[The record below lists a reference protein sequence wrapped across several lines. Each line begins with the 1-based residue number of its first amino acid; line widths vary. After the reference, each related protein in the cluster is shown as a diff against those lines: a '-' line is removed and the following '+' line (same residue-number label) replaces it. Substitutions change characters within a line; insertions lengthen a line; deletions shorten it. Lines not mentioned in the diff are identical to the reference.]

1 MLAVTGITGH
11 TGGFFLEELVKNQYP
26 GKIRCLVRTAARAER
41 LLASGLDAEILSGSL
56 DDEHTIRELLTGADT
71 VVHIANIHFSPA
83 ILRIGRECGVKR
95 FVLVHTTGIYSRFK
109 AASQEYIEIEEQIL
123 PLMAREN
130 ITILRPT
137 MIFGDLNDYNISKFI
152 RFVDALPVLPVVG
165 SGAALVQPVNARDLG
180 RALYRVLE
188 NEGTFGKAYDL
199 SGEKAVSIR
208 QLYRLIA
215 RELGKKRL
223 ILGLPMGLCV
233 FGAKTIR
240 CLTFGRLDLVE
251 RVQRMGEDRSYS
263 HRAAELDF
271 GYDPEPFETGLRRE
285 VRAYLAR
292 KKER

>member
-11 TGGFFLEELVKNQYP
+11 TGGFFLEELVKNRYP
-26 GKIRCLVRTAARAER
+26 GKIRCLVRTAGKAER
-41 LLASGLDAEILSGSL
+41 LLASGLDVQTLEGSL
-56 DDEHTIRELLTGADT
+56 DDENTIRALLTGADT

-83 ILRIGRECGVKR
+83 IVRIGMECGVKR

-109 AASQEYIEIEEQIL
+109 AASREYIEIEEQIL

-130 ITILRPT
+130 ITVLRPT

-165 SGAALVQPVNARDLG
+165 SGEALVQPVNARDLG
-180 RALYRVLE
+180 KALYRVLE
-188 NEGTFGKAYDL
+188 NGATFGKAYDL
-199 SGEKAVSIR
+199 SGEKALSIR
-208 QLYRLIA
+208 ALYLDIA

-233 FGAKTIR
+233 FAAGVIR
-240 CLTFGRLDLVE
+240 CLSFGRVDLVE

-292 KKER
+292 KKEG